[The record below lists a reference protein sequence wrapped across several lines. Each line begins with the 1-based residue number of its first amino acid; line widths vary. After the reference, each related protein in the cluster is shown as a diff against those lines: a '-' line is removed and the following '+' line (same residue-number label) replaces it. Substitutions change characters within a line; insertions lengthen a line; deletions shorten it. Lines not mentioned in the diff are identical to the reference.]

1 MHDHGFR
8 HIADFVSEGAQSP
21 AQVHILPVHEDPLV
35 KTTQPLIDLASY
47 GEGGAAAPLC
57 FLCHRVV
64 DLGMFVGEL
73 SQFPHRRIF
82 IRLFYCFHK
91 FRKCGVQYL
100 RVYIKE
106 TYDIGAAIS
115 EAQVIPS
122 AESQVLPGFNDLE
135 SPEVSFQFCF
145 CLTEFLYSIVCGS
158 VIHHIH
164 VYFFQ
169 VEVCGPQ
176 Q

>member
-1 MHDHGFR
+1 MAGVLFQQHSLGMGERAWHSHEEPEFQMPFQNVFQGTESVSQHQVVDDAVYMLVGLHHSRFFIGVMHDHGFR

-91 FRKCGVQYL
+91 F
-100 RVYIKE
+100 
-106 TYDIGAAIS
+106 
-115 EAQVIPS
+115 
-122 AESQVLPGFNDLE
+122 
-135 SPEVSFQFCF
+135 
-145 CLTEFLYSIVCGS
+145 
-158 VIHHIH
+158 
-164 VYFFQ
+164 
-169 VEVCGPQ
+169 
-176 Q
+176 